1 MAVIAMQKVK
11 LVGLTAHKQKLLDT
25 MQRLGVME
33 VTEIISDKE
42 EESHNE
48 TLDHAKL
55 EAAQGAELNIANIEF
70 VLKLIKPFAKQRS
83 LIEGPLTLSIDDV
96 KKKAHE
102 FDFNKIVDKCR
113 EIEDVQVG
121 LRNEEA
127 ALNQLKEELEPWTN
141 LETALDDVSETETT
155 YTLAGQIQKTSYDEF
170 KKAVTELSDLINI
183 QEVNVTESTAYLTL
197 TYTKDLDKKVREVM
211 MEHKFSETDL
221 PKKSH
226 TAKSEIEKI
235 DARLKEIESELKTQD
250 EALKVIAKDNDNL
263 QIVHDYFVWERD
275 RIYAEQ
281 KAQKTDSSFAFEGW
295 MPIRHIKKIK
305 DTLEKETKAFDLIEI
320 EPNEGEQ
327 APVAIRNGK
336 FMGTFEAVTNIYG
349 LPLPREIDP
358 TPFLAGFFIIFFG
371 LCLTDAGY
379 GIVLFTVCAL
389 ALKFLKLPDGMKKLV
404 KLIMLGGV
412 VTFVLGAL
420 FGGWFGMTADQAPGF
435 LTYTNE
441 AGEKAFRWQII
452 SPTEGQ
458 GPLIFLTLSAILGYL
473 QVLFGVL
480 IDGFW
485 KIKLGKVADAV
496 MDSFLWF
503 YFLVIM
509 GLFGVSQAGFFL
521 EDYAGAIV
529 WLVWIG
535 VAGLVLTQGR
545 KQKNVVLKFLSG
557 VLSLYGLVG
566 YFADILSYSRLMA
579 LGLGTGIIGF
589 AFNTIGGLVGSI
601 PVIGIVFA
609 IIVILIGHLLNI
621 AISTLGAFI
630 HSSRL
635 QFVEF
640 FGKFMEG
647 GGRAW
652 QPLRKACKYIVIT
665 Q

>member
-11 LVGLTAHKQKLLDT
+11 LVGLTAHKQKLLET

-33 VTEIISDKE
+33 VTEIIQE
-42 EESHNE
+42 EKTEE
-48 TLDHAKL
+48 TTMDHVKL

-83 LIEGPLTLSIDDV
+83 LLEGPLTLSINDV
-96 KKKAHE
+96 KKKAKE
-102 FDFNKIVDKCR
+102 FDFDKIVSKCR
-113 EIEDVQVG
+113 EIEDIQVG
-121 LRNEEA
+121 LKNEQA
-127 ALNQLKEELEPWTN
+127 ALNQTKEELEPWTK
-141 LETALDDVSETETT
+141 LKIQLDHIGETETT
-155 YTLAGQIQKTSYDEF
+155 LTLVGQIQKTGYEEF
-170 KKAVTELSDLINI
+170 AKAVKEAGKLINI
-183 QEVNVTESTAYLTL
+183 EKVNETEST
-197 TYTKDLDKKVREVM
+197 TYAGITFAKDLDKKVREVM

-221 PKKSH
+221 PKASH
-226 TAKSEIEKI
+226 TARKEVEKIEDRLTEIEG
-235 DARLKEIESELKTQD
+235 ELETQD

-281 KAQKTDSSFAFEGW
+281 KAQNTESSFAFEGW
-295 MPIRHIKKIK
+295 VPIRHIKKIK
-305 DTLEKETKAFDLIEI
+305 DSLEKQTKAFDLIEI
-320 EPNEGEQ
+320 EPAEGEQ
-327 APVAIRNGK
+327 APVAIVNKGI
-336 FMGTFEAVTNIYG
+336 FGTFEAVTNIYG
-349 LPLPREIDP
+349 LPLPKEIDP

-389 ALKFLKLPDGMKKLV
+389 ALKFLKFPEGMRKLV
-404 KLIMLGGV
+404 KLIMLGGI
-412 VTFVLGAL
+412 VTFFAGAL
-420 FGGWFGMTADQAPGF
+420 FGGWFGMTAEQAPGF

-441 AGEKAFRWQII
+441 AGELAFRWQII
-452 SPTEGQ
+452 NPTQGS
-458 GPLIFLTLSAILGYL
+458 GPLTFLILAAILGYV
-473 QVLFGVL
+473 QVLFGIL
-480 IDGFW
+480 IDGYW
-485 KIKLGKVADAV
+485 KIKLGKLGDAI

-509 GLFGVSQAGFFL
+509 GLFGLSQAGIFL
-521 EDYAGAIV
+521 ADYASAIV

-545 KQKNVVLKFLSG
+545 AQKNPVLKFLSG

-589 AFNTIGGLVGSI
+589 AFNTIGGLVAAI
-601 PVIGIVFA
+601 PFIGIIFA
-609 IIVILIGHLLNI
+609 IIVILIGHVLNI
-621 AISTLGAFI
+621 AISTLGAYI

-652 QPLRKACKYIVIT
+652 KPLRKACKYIIIT

>member
-33 VTEIISDKE
+33 VTEILSEKKE
-42 EESHNE
+42 A
-48 TLDHAKL
+48 LDHVKL

-70 VLKLIKPFAKQRS
+70 ALKLIKPFAKHRS
-83 LIEGPLTLSIDDV
+83 LLEGPLTMSIDDV

-102 FDFNKIVDKCR
+102 YDFDAVITKCR
-113 EIEDVQVG
+113 EIEDIQVG
-121 LRNEEA
+121 LKNEQA
-127 ALNQLKEELEPWTN
+127 ALIQTKDELEPWAKLKTQ
-141 LETALDDVSETETT
+141 LDHLGETDTT
-155 YTLAGQIQKTSYDEF
+155 YTLLGIIQKTSLDEF
-170 KKAVTELSDLINI
+170 KKAITEVSKL
-183 QEVNVTESTAYLTL
+183 VNLEKVNETESTVYLSL
-197 TYTKDLDKKVREVM
+197 TFTKDLSKKVREVM
-211 MEHKFSETDL
+211 MEHKFSETEL
-221 PKKSH
+221 PKVSRSARK
-226 TAKSEIEKI
+226 EIEKI
-235 DARLKEIESELKTQD
+235 EDRLNELEGELETQD
-250 EALKVIAKDNDNL
+250 DALKIIAKENDNL
-263 QIVHDYFVWERD
+263 QIVHDFFVWERD

-281 KAQKTDSSFAFEGW
+281 MAQNTDYSFAFEGW
-295 MPIRHIKKIK
+295 VPIRQIKKIK
-305 DTLEKETKAFDLIEI
+305 DSLESQTKAFDLIEV

-327 APVAIRNGK
+327 APVAIVNKGI
-336 FMGTFEAVTNIYG
+336 FGTFEAVTNIYG

-389 ALKFLKLPDGMKKLV
+389 ALKFLKFPEGMRKLV
-404 KLIMLGGV
+404 KLIMLGGI
-412 VTFVLGAL
+412 VTFFLGAL

-435 LTYTNE
+435 LTYVNE

-452 SPTEGQ
+452 SPTQGS
-458 GPLIFLTLSAILGYL
+458 GPLTFLILAAILGYV
-473 QVLFGVL
+473 QVLFGIL
-480 IDGFW
+480 IDGYW
-485 KIKLGKVADAV
+485 KIKLGKVWDAV
-496 MDSFLWF
+496 FDSFLWF

-509 GLFGVSQAGFFL
+509 GLFGLSQAGIFL
-521 EDYAGAIV
+521 ADYAGAIV

-535 VAGLVLTQGR
+535 VAGLILTQGR
-545 KQKNVVLKFLSG
+545 SQKNPVLKFLSG

-589 AFNTIGGLVGSI
+589 AFNTIGGLVAAI
-601 PVIGIVFA
+601 PFIGIIFA
-609 IIVILIGHLLNI
+609 IIVILIGHTLNI
-621 AISTLGAFI
+621 AISTLGAYI

-652 QPLRKACKYIVIT
+652 KPLKKACKYIIIT

>member
-33 VTEIISDKE
+33 ITETHNQTSD
-42 EESHNE
+42 H
-48 TLDHAKL
+48 TKL

-70 VLKLIKPFAKQRS
+70 VLKLIKPFAKHRS

-96 KKKAHE
+96 KKKARE
-102 FDFNKIVDKCR
+102 FDFNKIVNKCR
-113 EIEDVQVG
+113 QIEDVQVS

-141 LETALDDVSETETT
+141 LETNLDDIGETETT

-170 KKAVTELSDLINI
+170 KKAVTEISGLINL
-183 QEVNVTESTAYLTL
+183 QEVNLTESTAYLTL
-197 TYTKDLDKKVREVM
+197 TYTKDLDKKIREIM
-211 MEHKFSETDL
+211 MEHKFSEADL
-221 PKKSH
+221 PKKSN
-226 TAKSEIEKI
+226 TAKSETEKT
-235 DARLKEIESELKTQD
+235 DARLKEIEGELKTQD

-305 DTLEKETKAFDLIEI
+305 DTLEKETKAFDLMEI
-320 EPNEGEQ
+320 EPDEGEH

-389 ALKFLKLPDGMKKLV
+389 ALKFLKLPQGMKKLV

-420 FGGWFGMTADQAPGF
+420 FGGWFGMTAEQAPGF

-441 AGEKAFRWQII
+441 AGEKAFRWQVI
-452 SPTEGQ
+452 SPTEGD

-473 QVLFGVL
+473 QVLSGVL

-485 KIKLGKVADAV
+485 KIKLGKVSDAV

-509 GLFGVSQAGFFL
+509 GLFGVSQAGLFL
-521 EDYAGAIV
+521 ADYAGAIV

-545 KQKNVVLKFLSG
+545 KQNNIVLKFLSG

-601 PVIGIVFA
+601 PVIGVVFA

-652 QPLRKACKYIVIT
+652 RPLRKACKYIVIT
-665 Q
+665 R

>member
-33 VTEIISDKE
+33 ITETHNQTSD
-42 EESHNE
+42 H
-48 TLDHAKL
+48 TKL

-70 VLKLIKPFAKQRS
+70 VLKLIKPFAKHRS

-96 KKKAHE
+96 KKKARE
-102 FDFNKIVDKCR
+102 FDFNKIVNKCR
-113 EIEDVQVG
+113 QIEDVQVS

-141 LETALDDVSETETT
+141 LETNLDDIGETETT

-170 KKAVTELSDLINI
+170 KKAVTEISGLINL
-183 QEVNVTESTAYLTL
+183 QEVNLTESTAYLTL
-197 TYTKDLDKKVREVM
+197 TYTKDLDKKIREIM
-211 MEHKFSETDL
+211 MEHKFSEADL
-221 PKKSH
+221 PKKSN
-226 TAKSEIEKI
+226 TAKSETEKT
-235 DARLKEIESELKTQD
+235 DARLKEIEGELKTQD

-305 DTLEKETKAFDLIEI
+305 DTLEKETKAFDLMEI
-320 EPNEGEQ
+320 EPDEGEH

-389 ALKFLKLPDGMKKLV
+389 ALKFLKLPQGMKKLV

-420 FGGWFGMTADQAPGF
+420 FGGWFGMTAEQAPGF

-441 AGEKAFRWQII
+441 AGEKAFRWQVI
-452 SPTEGQ
+452 SPTEGD

-473 QVLFGVL
+473 QVLSGVL

-485 KIKLGKVADAV
+485 KIKLGKVSDAV

-509 GLFGVSQAGFFL
+509 GLFGVSQAGLFL
-521 EDYAGAIV
+521 ADYAGAIV

-545 KQKNVVLKFLSG
+545 KQNNIVLKFLSG

-601 PVIGIVFA
+601 PIIGVVFA

-652 QPLRKACKYIVIT
+652 RPLRKACKYIVIT
-665 Q
+665 R